1 MEDMILTVN
10 HLCKSYPQFSLSDV
24 SFSLPKGAIMGLI
37 GENGAGKSTT
47 MKLILG
53 MTSPDSGSI
62 SVFGHAGCSAKD
74 REDIGVVFDELPF
87 AQTLFVSHQ
96 KQYEEYLQKFALPD
110 RKELKDFSRGMK
122 MKLSLAVALSH
133 NAKLLILDEPT
144 SGLDPV
150 VRAEILDIFLDFISD
165 GEHSVLVSSHITSD
179 LEKVADYITFI
190 HQGKL
195 MLCENKDNIIYGY
208 GIAKADKAT
217 IDAIDSQFVLKK
229 KHGKY
234 DSEALVSDRAAFSR
248 QYPEIL
254 VDPINLDELMLM
266 LCSDK

>member
-1 MEDMILTVN
+1 MCIR
-10 HLCKSYPQFSLSDV
+10 
-24 SFSLPKGAIMGLI
+24 
-37 GENGAGKSTT
+37 
-47 MKLILG
+47 
-53 MTSPDSGSI
+53 
-62 SVFGHAGCSAKD
+62 D
-74 REDIGVVFDELPF
+74 R
-87 AQTLFVSHQ
+87 
-96 KQYEEYLQKFALPD
+96 
-110 RKELKDFSRGMK
+110 
-122 MKLSLAVALSH
+122 
-133 NAKLLILDEPT
+133 
-144 SGLDPV
+144 
-150 VRAEILDIFLDFISD
+150 
-165 GEHSVLVSSHITSD
+165 VSSHITSD

-234 DSEALVSDRAAFSR
+234 DSEALVSDRAEFSR

>member
-1 MEDMILTVN
+1 M
-10 HLCKSYPQFSLSDV
+10 
-24 SFSLPKGAIMGLI
+24 
-37 GENGAGKSTT
+37 
-47 MKLILG
+47 
-53 MTSPDSGSI
+53 
-62 SVFGHAGCSAKD
+62 
-74 REDIGVVFDELPF
+74 
-87 AQTLFVSHQ
+87 
-96 KQYEEYLQKFALPD
+96 
-110 RKELKDFSRGMK
+110 
-122 MKLSLAVALSH
+122 SH
-133 NAKLLILDEPT
+133 NPKLLILDEAT
-144 SGLDPV
+144 NGLDPV
-150 VRAEILDIFLDFISD
+150 FREEILEILREFTEQED
-165 GEHSVLVSSHITSD
+165 HSVLISSHITSD

-254 VDPINLDELMLM
+254 VDLINLDELMLM